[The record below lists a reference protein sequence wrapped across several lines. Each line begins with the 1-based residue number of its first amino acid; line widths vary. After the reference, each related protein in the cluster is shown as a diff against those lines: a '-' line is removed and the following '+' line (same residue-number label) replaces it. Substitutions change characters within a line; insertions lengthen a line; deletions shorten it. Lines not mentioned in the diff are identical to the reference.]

1 MHYLFNYVMHYTGI
15 SEVIMNND
23 KTTEEFLKEQL
34 KRFKKIADVNSES
47 DLPITEKKTTEK
59 EIYKDIL
66 PEEEDNEKLKER
78 IKRLNKE
85 GDLNE

>member
-34 KRFKKIADVNSES
+34 KRFKKIADVNPES